1 MRTVF
6 KLTKRLLDKAY
17 VRLQRPHPFAF
28 ERVGFLMCRPG
39 LLDDGGVVILAH
51 DLQDVADEDYL
62 DDPGVGAMM
71 GPNAIR
77 KALQTSYNHQASM
90 FHVHLHLHRGKP
102 HFSGVDETETAKF
115 VPDFW
120 NVQPGLPHGAIVLSN
135 DSACGK
141 CWIPGL
147 EASVEISQFSVVGIP
162 TRNL

>member
-1 MRTVF
+1 MRIVF
-6 KLTKRLLDKAY
+6 KLTKRLLERVN
-17 VRLQRPHPFAF
+17 VRLQRSHPFAF
-28 ERVGFLMCRPG
+28 ERVGFLVCRPG
-39 LLDDGGVVILAH
+39 LLDGGGVVILAH

-62 DDPGVGAMM
+62 DDPGVGAKM
-71 GPNAIR
+71 GPAAIR
-77 KALQTSYNHQASM
+77 KALQTSYNQQSSM

-120 NVQPGLPHGAIVLSN
+120 NVQPELPHGAIVFSS

-147 EASVEISQFSVVGIP
+147 EGPVDISQFSVVGIP
-162 TRNL
+162 TRDL

>member
-1 MRTVF
+1 MRIVF
-6 KLTKRLLDKAY
+6 RLTKRLLEKVHA
-17 VRLQRPHPFAF
+17 RLEQSHPVAF
-28 ERVGFLMCRPG
+28 ERVGFLLCRSG

-51 DLQDVADEDYL
+51 DLYDVADEDYL

-77 KALQTSYNHQASM
+77 KALQASYNRQASM

-102 HFSGVDETETAKF
+102 HFSGVDESETAKF

-120 NVQPGLPHGAIVLSN
+120 NVQPELPHGAIVFST

-147 EASVEISQFSVVGIP
+147 EAPVEISQFSVVGIP
-162 TRNL
+162 TRKL